1 MTLLLLISEV
11 HICKKGDDA
20 FFMVRIHSFCLF
32 LKRKTKKNRG
42 SAEFH
47 VFSFHHEDKKTD
59 LTFGSAKKGLR
70 YL

>member
-1 MTLLLLISEV
+1 MTLLLLIGKV

-32 LKRKTKKNRG
+32 LKRKTKKIEDLLN
-42 SAEFH
+42 FM
-47 VFSFHHEDKKTD
+47 SFHHEDKKTD